1 MGKYKDISVD
11 QENSISN
18 ENMLQNEIDINLE
31 EINIE
36 YENEKITLK
45 QYLNITNNRIYLIAP
60 KDRLHLWGWVNFR
73 EKVNGRLLEYKSKD
87 NKIIYQII
95 ETNYEITLEQ
105 LNEFGLYIANVLK

>member
-1 MGKYKDISVD
+1 MGKYKDISIE
-11 QENSISN
+11 QENLINN
-18 ENMLQNEIDINLE
+18 ENMLLKEIDINLE

-36 YENEKITLK
+36 YENEKISLK
-45 QYLNITNNRIYLIAP
+45 QYLNKTNKRVYLIVP
-60 KDRLHLWGWVNFR
+60 KDRLHLWGWVDFK

-95 ETNYEITLEQ
+95 ETNYEITIDQ